1 MVEYYI
7 QEFVSKS
14 DSHPKTG
21 YTMPVELSP
30 RVLELISSRI
40 CHDLVSPVGAIS
52 NGVELLEEMGEEAG
66 DEAIKLI
73 SSSAEQASH
82 RLKCFRLAYGAAG
95 TDKNIGLRDVKEV
108 FAGWLTSGHVQCEF
122 DPALDGKF
130 GMPPRGFFKCV
141 LNLMM
146 FAEECNRGEGKIFVS
161 PLDNGSNGIKIAA
174 TGKNVAF
181 REGAE
186 AALKGETAID
196 DLDARAV
203 HAYITG
209 QFTAHFGFSI
219 THQSQPDLGRVELKI
234 SF

>member
-1 MVEYYI
+1 M
-7 QEFVSKS
+7 S
-14 DSHPKTG
+14 
-21 YTMPVELSP
+21 VELSP

-66 DEAIKLI
+66 DEAIALV
-73 SSSAEQASH
+73 STSAQQASH

-95 TDKNIGLRDVKEV
+95 TDKNLGFRDIKGV

-122 DPALDGKF
+122 DPALDTKF
-130 GMPPRGFFKCV
+130 SMPPRGFFKCA

-146 FAEECNRGEGKIFVS
+146 FAEECNRGEGKIFIA
-161 PLDNGSNGIKIAA
+161 PADEGNGIKVAA

-186 AALKGETAID
+186 AALEGKTPVD
-196 DLDARAV
+196 DLDARSV

-209 QFTAHFGFSI
+209 RFAAHFGFNVE
-219 THQSQPDLGRVELKI
+219 HKSQQDFGRVELKI